1 MKKKSNNFTES
12 KERKQIHQKDNTIM
26 IKKIRKMVKIK
37 RTITVIHKESHKR
50 IFINQV

>member
-26 IKKIRKMVKIK
+26 IKEIRKMLEIK
-37 RTITVIHKESHKR
+37 RTIAVFNKESHKR
-50 IFINQV
+50 MFINQV